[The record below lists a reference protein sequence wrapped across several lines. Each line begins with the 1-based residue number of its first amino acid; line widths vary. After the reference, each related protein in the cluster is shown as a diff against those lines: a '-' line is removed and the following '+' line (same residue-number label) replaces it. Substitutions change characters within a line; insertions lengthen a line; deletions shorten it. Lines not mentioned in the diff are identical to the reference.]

1 VLRVRGSLNATI
13 SGKTDQ
19 VSLAHNGSR
28 IVGAK
33 RLFLT
38 STSCVKVFGS
48 NFELSG
54 LALVA
59 KVRVW

>member
-1 VLRVRGSLNATI
+1 LNANI
-13 SGKTDQ
+13 SGKTHQ
-19 VSLAHNGSR
+19 VSMVHNGS
-28 IVGAK
+28 K

-38 STSCVKVFGS
+38 STSCVKVFEN

>member
-1 VLRVRGSLNATI
+1 
-13 SGKTDQ
+13 
-19 VSLAHNGSR
+19 
-28 IVGAK
+28 
-33 RLFLT
+33 
-38 STSCVKVFGS
+38 VKVFGS